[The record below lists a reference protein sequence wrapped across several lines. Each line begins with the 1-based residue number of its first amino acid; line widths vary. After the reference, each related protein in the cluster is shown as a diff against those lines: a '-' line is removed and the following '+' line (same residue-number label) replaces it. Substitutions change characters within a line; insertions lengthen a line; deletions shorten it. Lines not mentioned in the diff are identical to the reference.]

1 MHQLPQPHIF
11 HDSESRPLR
20 WGIFG
25 AGWISDAMVKTA
37 KKNSHQDFVAVASRT
52 PNKAEAFAN
61 KWNLP
66 SFYTSYEELV
76 NRDDI
81 DVIYIGTLPSDRLEV
96 ALIAINAGK
105 HVLIEKPITMDLAAA
120 EEIYRASKAKKVL
133 AVEAMWTRFLPVQS
147 AIQEVIK
154 KGLIGRPRYIVAEHS
169 QELTSK
175 PRLWDPELGGGTLLD
190 LGIYPLN
197 FIVRILGVPSKVT
210 AKAHLTTDKVDESL
224 SAILEYPSDAMAT
237 FFSSMSAT
245 GPAYASIMG
254 SKGRIDLDYRLLEQ
268 TTFRV
273 YNNDAEIIHSY
284 SEEILGTGRQYQ
296 ALEVE
301 RCIKAGQKESP
312 TMTHKDTID
321 VLKLTDEMRS
331 QVGVTYKNDRI

>member
-1 MHQLPQPHIF
+1 M
-11 HDSESRPLR
+11 
-20 WGIFG
+20 
-25 AGWISDAMVKTA
+25 
-37 KKNSHQDFVAVASRT
+37 
-52 PNKAEAFAN
+52 
-61 KWNLP
+61 
-66 SFYTSYEELV
+66 
-76 NRDDI
+76 
-81 DVIYIGTLPSDRLEV
+81 
-96 ALIAINAGK
+96 
-105 HVLIEKPITMDLAAA
+105 
-120 EEIYRASKAKKVL
+120 
-133 AVEAMWTRFLPVQS
+133 EAMWTRFLPVQS

-301 RCIKAGQKESP
+301 RCIKAGQNESP
-312 TMTHKDTID
+312 TMSHKDTID
-321 VLKLTDEMRS
+321 ILKLADEMRF
-331 QVGVTYKNDRI
+331 QVGVTYNNDRI

>member
-1 MHQLPQPHIF
+1 MTN
-11 HDSESRPLR
+11 LR
-20 WGIFG
+20 WGFLG
-25 AGWISDAMVKTA
+25 NGWIATVLA
-37 KKNSHQDFVAVASRT
+37 KDFAHAGLTIQSVGARTQEKAEDFGNQFSIPNRHPSYEALVNDDEVDIVYIATPHTRHHQD
-52 PNKAEAFAN
+52 
-61 KWNLP
+61 
-66 SFYTSYEELV
+66 
-76 NRDDI
+76 
-81 DVIYIGTLPSDRLEV
+81 
-96 ALIAINAGK
+96 ALLAIKAGK
-105 HVLIEKPITMDLAAA
+105 HVLLEKPFTVNAREAKEVIDAAK
-120 EEIYRASKAKKVL
+120 SKNVFIM
-133 AVEAMWTRFLPVQS
+133 EAMWTRFLPVQS

-154 KGLIGRPRYIVAEHS
+154 NGLIGRPRYIVAEHS

-301 RCIKAGQKESP
+301 RCIKAGQNESP
-312 TMTHKDTID
+312 TMSHKDTID
-321 VLKLTDEMRS
+321 ILKLADEMRF
-331 QVGVTYKNDRI
+331 QVGVTYNNDRI

>member
-1 MHQLPQPHIF
+1 LTIQSVGARTQEKAEDFGNQFSIPNRHPSYEALVNDDEVDIVYIATPHTR
-11 HDSESRPLR
+11 H
-20 WGIFG
+20 
-25 AGWISDAMVKTA
+25 
-37 KKNSHQDFVAVASRT
+37 HQD
-52 PNKAEAFAN
+52 
-61 KWNLP
+61 
-66 SFYTSYEELV
+66 
-76 NRDDI
+76 
-81 DVIYIGTLPSDRLEV
+81 
-96 ALIAINAGK
+96 ALLAIKAGK
-105 HVLIEKPITMDLAAA
+105 HVLLEKPFTVNAREAKEVIDAAK
-120 EEIYRASKAKKVL
+120 SKNVFIM
-133 AVEAMWTRFLPVQS
+133 EAMWTRFLPVQS

-321 VLKLTDEMRS
+321 ILKLTDEMRS

>member
-1 MHQLPQPHIF
+1 M
-11 HDSESRPLR
+11 DRLR
-20 WGIFG
+20 IGVIGLGWFG
-25 AGWISDAMVKTA
+25 EIHCDAIIGTPSLELASLCTRTEGRLNELGKKYGVKKLHKDYKDMLA
-37 KKNSHQDFVAVASRT
+37 D
-52 PNKAEAFAN
+52 P
-61 KWNLP
+61 
-66 SFYTSYEELV
+66 
-76 NRDDI
+76 DI
-81 DVIYIGTLPSDRLEV
+81 DAVSITTMWDQHTDITID
-96 ALIAINAGK
+96 ALKAGK
-105 HVLIEKPITMDLAAA
+105 HVLLEKPFTVNAREAKEVIDAAKSMNVF
-120 EEIYRASKAKKVL
+120 IM
-133 AVEAMWTRFLPVQS
+133 EAMWTRFLPVQS

-154 KGLIGRPRYIVAEHS
+154 NGLIGRPRYIVAEHS

-245 GPAYASIMG
+245 GPANASILG
-254 SKGRIDLDYRLLEQ
+254 STGRIDLDYRLLEQ

-296 ALEVE
+296 AIEVE
-301 RCIKAGQKESP
+301 RCINAGQNESP
-312 TMTHKDTID
+312 TMSHKDTID
-321 VLKLTDEMRS
+321 ILTLTDEMRS
-331 QVGVTYKNDRI
+331 QVGVSYKNDRI

>member
-1 MHQLPQPHIF
+1 LAKDFADAGLTIQSVGARTQEKAEDFGNQFSIPNRHPSYEALVNDDEVDIVYIATPHTR
-11 HDSESRPLR
+11 H
-20 WGIFG
+20 
-25 AGWISDAMVKTA
+25 
-37 KKNSHQDFVAVASRT
+37 HQD
-52 PNKAEAFAN
+52 
-61 KWNLP
+61 
-66 SFYTSYEELV
+66 
-76 NRDDI
+76 
-81 DVIYIGTLPSDRLEV
+81 
-96 ALIAINAGK
+96 ALLAIKAGK
-105 HVLIEKPITMDLAAA
+105 HVLLEKPFTVNAREAKEVIDAAK
-120 EEIYRASKAKKVL
+120 SKNVFIM
-133 AVEAMWTRFLPVQS
+133 EAMWTRFLPVQS

-154 KGLIGRPRYIVAEHS
+154 NGLIGRPRYIVAEHS

-321 VLKLTDEMRS
+321 ILKLTDEMRS

>member
-1 MHQLPQPHIF
+1 MTN
-11 HDSESRPLR
+11 LR
-20 WGIFG
+20 WGFLG
-25 AGWISDAMVKTA
+25 NGWIATVLA
-37 KKNSHQDFVAVASRT
+37 KDFAHVGLTIQSVGARTQEKAEDFGNQFSIPNRHPSYEALVNDDEVDIVYIATPHTRHHQD
-52 PNKAEAFAN
+52 
-61 KWNLP
+61 
-66 SFYTSYEELV
+66 
-76 NRDDI
+76 
-81 DVIYIGTLPSDRLEV
+81 
-96 ALIAINAGK
+96 ALLAIKAGK
-105 HVLIEKPITMDLAAA
+105 HVLLEKPFTVNAREAKEVIDAAK
-120 EEIYRASKAKKVL
+120 SKNVFIM
-133 AVEAMWTRFLPVQS
+133 EAMWTRFLPVQS

-321 VLKLTDEMRS
+321 ILKLTDEMRS

>member
-1 MHQLPQPHIF
+1 MTN
-11 HDSESRPLR
+11 LR
-20 WGIFG
+20 WGFLG
-25 AGWISDAMVKTA
+25 NGWIATVLAKDFADAGLTIQSVGARTQEKAEDFGNQFSIPNRHPSYEALVNDDEVDIVYIATPHTRH
-37 KKNSHQDFVAVASRT
+37 HQD
-52 PNKAEAFAN
+52 
-61 KWNLP
+61 
-66 SFYTSYEELV
+66 
-76 NRDDI
+76 
-81 DVIYIGTLPSDRLEV
+81 
-96 ALIAINAGK
+96 ALLAIKAGK
-105 HVLIEKPITMDLAAA
+105 HVLLEKPFTVNAREAKEVIDAAK
-120 EEIYRASKAKKVL
+120 SKNVFIM
-133 AVEAMWTRFLPVQS
+133 EAMWTRFLPVQS

-154 KGLIGRPRYIVAEHS
+154 NGLIGRPRYIVAEHS

-321 VLKLTDEMRS
+321 ILKLTDEMRS